1 MAFPNRLLT
10 HSTWRLVGLGLTT
23 TIFGL
28 GALAILSPPVAGESL
43 GVTPTT
49 PEGRTIT
56 EKAMVFLGIR
66 DLAAAAALFWFHRE
80 GKTKEMGV
88 LTMAWTLVCVTDTWV
103 AMQGPRGWDK
113 GIWALWGGAAVVSF
127 VGLGLFQT

>member
-23 TIFGL
+23 TIFAL
-28 GALAILSPPVAGESL
+28 GALAILAPPVAAESL

-49 PEGRTIT
+49 PEGRIIT

-66 DLAAAAALFWFHRE
+66 DLAAAAALFWFYRE
-80 GKTKEMGV
+80 GKEKEMGV
-88 LTMAWTLVCVTDTWV
+88 LTTAWALVCVTDTWV
-103 AMQGPRGWDK
+103 ATQGPRGLDK
-113 GIWALWGGAAVVSF
+113 GIWTLCGGAVVVSF
-127 VGLGLFQT
+127 VGIGLLQS